1 MLRIAFTLP
10 PDAAEAAI
18 DELVPLLPRGVH
30 TRELGDGDVELSF
43 YERAEEL
50 PPREQLRAAAGVA
63 EWTEETVP
71 DDPRERRRL
80 HGRAWEIAGRLRVRS
95 PDDPPGDG
103 TLPEL
108 VIEPAAGAFGTGA
121 HPTTRMCLELLLS
134 IEPGGAFA
142 DLGCGAGTLAIAAA
156 RLGWEPVL
164 AVDHEP
170 QSVAAT
176 RRNAERNGVTVEA
189 LELDLMAVAPP
200 PAPTLAANVPPPVHG
215 PLAAAPRARGRP
227 RDRVRLRRVR
237 AARGRRGLRGR
248 RLRAARAARQRLA
261 GDPAGARRMSE
272 LLDPVAAAAAAAR
285 HGQLASGL
293 PGGGLALSCHKL
305 VEDGARVMMLLA
317 PGLFRLD
324 VRPVED
330 TLQVMTRS
338 LHEGARWGTEP
349 SAATDYGRK
358 AEQTPEPA
366 RADFTFFAELE
377 PRPILARIA
386 LTSTVDRERG
396 LTHFVAQAIVREV
409 EPGAVRW
416 RSPA

>member
-1 MLRIAFTLP
+1 LTVYHCQLELTDHDDRVAPELLRIAFTLP

-18 DELVPLLPRGVH
+18 DQLVPLLPRGVH
-30 TRELGDGDVELSF
+30 TRELGDGAVELSF

-71 DDPRERRRL
+71 DDPRARRRL

-108 VIEPAAGAFGTGA
+108 VIEPAAGTFGTGA

-176 RRNAERNGVTVEA
+176 RRNAERNGVAVEA

-215 PLAAAPRARGRP
+215 PLAAGLAPAVVHVIASGFVESELPAVVAGYEAAGFALRARLGSGWQ
-227 RDRVRLRRVR
+227 
-237 AARGRRGLRGR
+237 AI
-248 RLRAARAARQRLA
+248 
-261 GDPAGARRMSE
+261 
-272 LLDPVAAAAAAAR
+272 LL
-285 HGQLASGL
+285 
-293 PGGGLALSCHKL
+293 
-305 VEDGARVMMLLA
+305 
-317 PGLFRLD
+317 
-324 VRPVED
+324 
-330 TLQVMTRS
+330 
-338 LHEGARWGTEP
+338 
-349 SAATDYGRK
+349 
-358 AEQTPEPA
+358 
-366 RADFTFFAELE
+366 
-377 PRPILARIA
+377 
-386 LTSTVDRERG
+386 ERG
-396 LTHFVAQAIVREV
+396 
-409 EPGAVRW
+409 G
-416 RSPA
+416 